1 MNLILIVQCLLLV
14 GQVFLP
20 DFSLQAVD
28 FLIEDSFDFL
38 QFQMMLDISLGD
50 VFLATRLDGCHFVFK
65 LDMNFTQS
73 CFKTVCVVSLYLVYE
88 AENTVVT
95 LK

>member
-1 MNLILIVQCLLLV
+1 M
-14 GQVFLP
+14 P
-20 DFSLQAVD
+20 DFSLQTVD

-50 VFLATRLDGCHFVFK
+50 LFLATRLDGRHFVFK
-65 LDMNFTQS
+65 LGMNFTQS
-73 CFKTVCVVSLYLVYE
+73 CFKTVCVVSLDLVDE